1 MDSTA
6 DQTDLTMLSEGKP
19 PLEETASPKNGRGG
33 SSFAVWKSTVNG
45 VDVMRRAQD
54 AFFNAS
60 HVASLIQLPSARDSF
75 LKQAREGIFD
85 EVTNGNLEIQ
95 GIWIPIERITALAK
109 QFHIYNELK
118 PLLKSLKQTQQEFAT
133 PVKKRTNSI
142 ISLEFDQST
151 SPSKKSKIPIKIYNY
166 DTKLKNPDFPFAFKP
181 ISETPEDE
189 KSRYIISNL
198 FLPDGKSKTLLDLVD
213 GNISQLSQLN
223 IDISIDDNGQTA
235 LHLASTLGKID
246 LVKELIES
254 GSNRLRGDNDG
265 QTPLVRA
272 LLATNCYELGCFDKL
287 LDLLYPCLAIVDHRG
302 RTVLHHIAITCG
314 LKGRD
319 DASKYYL
326 ATLLEWIVTKGSQIQ
341 NSDNFK
347 LVNFRKSIVNKS
359 DKYGNTCLNYAT
371 FTGDKY
377 LVSQL
382 LDIGA
387 DPNKANKIGVKPGDW
402 GVEMMYSNN
411 FNANNNNNGKDV
423 ESDIESDV
431 LTQAD
436 GGGLTNLS
444 TPNGKNE
451 FKENQHDSS
460 SLLNGNSSNSLKI
473 LESIQTFI
481 GDLGKKYKDDVALK
495 SKEIEKLNP
504 IFKEK
509 TTQLSKKR
517 KQYDELE
524 KMVRKISEFNSKIE
538 NLDKA
543 IKNEED
549 KFSEEVKELNIKMDD
564 DDQLG
569 NYDADQP
576 FIINS
581 IYSEIENQ
589 INEIIN
595 NKISKESSNS
605 EEILSIIEAVKP
617 EQISLR
623 TDQLNDLPDSS
634 ILNARIA
641 AYEKNNEGLL
651 NRLKENKK
659 SSLEL
664 EQQFKRIVALCIGS
678 DVNKIDDK
686 LLSNL
691 LMSVENEPDPEIGE
705 IKKVLKIVNDLENG
719 SGSK

>member
-6 DQTDLTMLSEGKP
+6 DQTDLTFLSESKP
-19 PLEETASPKNGRGG
+19 PLETDMSLEGLETPKKDLQQRA
-33 SSFAVWKSTVNG
+33 SFAVWKSSVNG
-45 VDVMRRAQD
+45 VDIMRRAQD

-60 HVASLIQLPSARDSF
+60 HIALLIELPKTRESF
-75 LKQAREGIFD
+75 LKQAKEGVFD
-85 EVTNGNLEIQ
+85 EVSTGNSEIQ
-95 GIWIPIERITALAK
+95 GIWVPLERITALAK
-109 QFHIYNELK
+109 QYHIYNELQ
-118 PLLKSLKQTQQEFAT
+118 PLLKSVKSPSQQSEFAT
-133 PVKKRTNSI
+133 PVKKRSNSI
-142 ISLEFDQST
+142 SLDLESSV
-151 SPSKKSKIPIKIYNY
+151 SPSKKSKLPLKIYNH
-166 DTKLKNPDFPFAFKP
+166 DTRIKNPDFPYSFKP
-181 ISETPEDE
+181 ISETPDDE
-189 KSRYIISNL
+189 KSRYVISNL
-198 FLPDGKSKTLLDLVD
+198 FLPDGKSKSLLDLVD
-213 GNISQLSQLN
+213 GNQSQLAQLN

-246 LVKELIES
+246 LVKELIEA
-254 GSNRLRGDNDG
+254 GANRLRGDNDG

-287 LDLLYPCLAIVDHRG
+287 LDLLYPCLTIIDNRG

-326 ATLLEWIVTKGSQIQ
+326 ATLLGWIVTKGSQIP
-341 NSDNFK
+341 NSDHFK
-347 LVNFRKSIVNKS
+347 LINFRKTILNKS

-387 DPNKANKIGVKPGDW
+387 DANKANKIGVKPGDW
-402 GVEMMYSNN
+402 GVEMTCNN
-411 FNANNNNNGKDV
+411 TNGKDV
-423 ESDIESDV
+423 DSDLESDV

-436 GGGLTNLS
+436 GGLTNLS
-444 TPNGKNE
+444 TPNGRNE
-451 FKENQHDSS
+451 FKENNADGA
-460 SLLNGNSSNSLKI
+460 LNGNTSNSLKI
-473 LESIQTFI
+473 LESIQDFI
-481 GDLGKKYKDDVALK
+481 GQLGKKYKDDVSIK

-543 IKNEED
+543 INNEEN
-549 KFSEEVKELNIKMDD
+549 KFKDEVKELNIKMEG

-569 NYDADQP
+569 DYDADQP
-576 FIINS
+576 FIIDS

-589 INEIIN
+589 INKIIN
-595 NKISKESSNS
+595 NKISKETSNS

-617 EQISLR
+617 EQIFLR
-623 TDQLNDLPDSS
+623 SDQVNDLPNTS

-641 AYEKNNEGLL
+641 AYERNNEELL
-651 NRLKENKK
+651 DRLREKKK
-659 SSLEL
+659 SSIEL
-664 EQQFKRIVALCIGS
+664 EQQFKRIIALCIGS

-686 LLSNL
+686 LLGNL

-705 IKKVLKIVNDLENG
+705 IKKVLKIVNDLEN
-719 SGSK
+719 SK

>member
-6 DQTDLTMLSEGKP
+6 DQTDLTVLSEGKP
-19 PLEETASPKNGRGG
+19 LLDGDTSVVSPQKVVRGA
-33 SSFAVWKSTVNG
+33 SFAVWKSLVNG
-45 VDVMRRAQD
+45 VDIMRRAQD
-54 AFFNAS
+54 AYFNAN
-60 HVASLIQLPSARDSF
+60 HVANLIQLASGRESF
-75 LKQAREGIFD
+75 LKQAREGIYE
-85 EVTNGNLEIQ
+85 EVTSGNKEIQ
-95 GIWIPIERITALAK
+95 GTWIPLERITALAK
-109 QFHIYNELK
+109 QFHIYNDLQ
-118 PLLKSLKQTQQEFAT
+118 PLLKSVKASGKPAEFVT
-133 PVKKRTNSI
+133 PVKKRTNST
-142 ISLEFDQST
+142 SLELEQSA
-151 SPSKKSKIPIKIYNY
+151 SPSKKSKIPVKIYNH
-166 DTKLKNPDFPFAFKP
+166 DTKLKNPEFPYAFKP
-181 ISETPEDE
+181 VVETAEDE

-198 FLPDGKSKTLLDLVD
+198 FLPDVKTKTLLDLVD
-213 GNISQLSQLN
+213 GSVSQLAQLN

-235 LHLASTLGKID
+235 LHLASTLGKVD
-246 LVKELIES
+246 LVKELVEA
-254 GSNRLRGDNDG
+254 GANRLRGDNDG

-326 ATLLEWIVTKGSQIQ
+326 ATLLEWIVTKGAHIP

-387 DPNKANKIGVKPGDW
+387 DPTKANKIGVKPGDW

-411 FNANNNNNGKDV
+411 NANSQVLKGG
-423 ESDIESDV
+423 ESDAESDV

-436 GGGLTNLS
+436 GGATNLS

-451 FKENQHDSS
+451 VKESS
-460 SLLNGNSSNSLKI
+460 STDPLGNTSNSLKI
-473 LESIQTFI
+473 LDSIQAFI
-481 GDLGKKYKDDVALK
+481 SQLGDKYREEVEQK

-524 KMVRKISEFNSKIE
+524 KMVRKISEFNTKID
-538 NLDKA
+538 NLDSA
-543 IKNEED
+543 IKKEED
-549 KFSEEVKELNIKMDD
+549 KFKDEVKELNIKMDN

-576 FIINS
+576 FIIDS

-589 INEIIN
+589 INKIIN
-595 NKISKESSNS
+595 NKISKESSS

-623 TDQLNDLPDSS
+623 LDQVNELPNSS

-641 AYEKNNEGLL
+641 AYEKNNEELL
-651 NRLKENKK
+651 NRLKEKKK

-686 LLSNL
+686 LLGNL

-719 SGSK
+719 K